1 MNAKPSTPL
10 KTAPGEAAMVRA
22 ITWAAAAIAVVV
34 SLAGPGA
41 YLWLSWRAQLQ
52 DVAITARLHATFVTQ
67 AIAQSSSGWRR
78 DVIGLLDA
86 DLVPQPLPELRR
98 IVDLD
103 GRVVTGNAPKMH
115 WPEITAT
122 APLATANGPVGQVVI
137 ARSMRPVV
145 QTAALVAVGSIALA
159 IAIYMTL
166 RVLPLRALGR
176 ALTALEEEQ
185 ERSRRDLEQY
195 VDVLFQQAVDGI
207 LVFEADGT
215 VRSCNPRATAM
226 LGAPAGAIVGRQIA
240 DWIDAPR
247 SSAAPGVPA
256 VGTIETTA
264 QRRAGNDML
273 VFPCELTVSVLP
285 VVGRESGFVGTLR
298 DLTDRRQAEQQMMQ
312 LANFDGLTGLPNRSL
327 FRDRL
332 GQAMQRADRTQ
343 RQMVLIFLD
352 LDRFKNINDSL
363 GHDAGDRLLRHVGAA
378 LTAALRSSDSVA
390 RAAHSLDSFT
400 VSRLGGDEFT
410 IIAEDLGGVEQATQ
424 IAQRIQQSLHTPFC
438 CGSEEIVVTT
448 SMGITLYPQDHSSAD
463 DLLKHADMAMYRAKE
478 MGRNGYQ
485 FYDEAMNAA
494 AARRL
499 QLESQLRH
507 GLERDEFKLVYQPKA
522 DLRSGEVTGVEV
534 LLRWQRE
541 GEAMTFPDV
550 FIPVL
555 EETGLILPVG
565 QWVLE
570 QAARQVLDWQAA
582 GLPALQLAVN
592 LSARQLRQGE
602 IVETVAAT
610 LAATGLPA
618 AQLELELTESML
630 MEGESNADTLR
641 RLSELGVQLAIDD
654 FGTGYSSL
662 SYLKRFCVD
671 TLKIDRS
678 FVQDTPGDAEDSA
691 ITTAVIA
698 LGRSLNLRVVAE
710 GVETTAQMEFLRQ
723 EGCHEMQGY
732 LLSRPLAP
740 QAFVVWWQQWMSN
753 AVGLTFA
760 TRLAPQ
766 GELSEAL
773 A

>member
-1 MNAKPSTPL
+1 MNSERLSSL
-10 KTAPGEAAMVRA
+10 KIAPGEATMARA
-22 ITWAAAAIAVVV
+22 ITWAAATIALVVG
-34 SLAGPGA
+34 LAGPGA

-67 AIAQSSSGWRR
+67 AITQSASDWQR
-78 DVIGLLDA
+78 DVLGLLDA

-103 GRVVTGNAPKMH
+103 GRVVTGNASDMH
-115 WPEITAT
+115 WPEISAR
-122 APLATANGPVGQVVI
+122 ALLATAAGPVGHVVI
-137 ARSMRPVV
+137 ARSMWPVI
-145 QTAALVAVGSIALA
+145 QTSGLVALISLALA
-159 IAIYMTL
+159 IAIYATL

-176 ALTALEEEQ
+176 AMAALAAEQ

-215 VRSCNPRATAM
+215 VRSCNPQAATM
-226 LGAPAGAIVGRQIA
+226 LGVPASAIVGHQLA
-240 DWIDAPR
+240 HWIDVPHD
-247 SSAAPGVPA
+247 SATSGIPA
-256 VGTIETTA
+256 VGTIETMA
-264 QRRAGNDML
+264 QRRKSDVVIA
-273 VFPCELTVSVLP
+273 FPCELTVSVLP
-285 VVGRESGFVGTLR
+285 VAGRESGFVGTLR
-298 DLTDRRQAEQQMMQ
+298 DVTDRRQTEQQMMK
-312 LANFDGLTGLPNRSL
+312 LANFDALTGLPNRSL

-332 GQAMQRADRTQ
+332 GQAMQRADRSQ

-352 LDRFKNINDSL
+352 LDRFKNVNDSL
-363 GHDAGDRLLRHVGAA
+363 GHDVGDQLLRHVADA
-378 LTAALRSSDSVA
+378 LTAALRSTDSVA
-390 RAAHSLDSFT
+390 RAKPTLDGFT

-410 IIAEDLGGVEQATQ
+410 IIAENLDGVDQATQ
-424 IAQRIQQSLHTPFC
+424 ITQRIQQALRVPFH
-438 CGSEEIVVTT
+438 CGSEEIVITT
-448 SMGITLYPQDHSSAD
+448 SMGVTLYPQDHCSGD
-463 DLLKHADMAMYRAKE
+463 DLLKHADMAMYRSKE
-478 MGRNGYQ
+478 TGRNGYQ

-507 GLERDEFKLVYQPKA
+507 GLERNEFKLVYQPKA
-522 DLRSGEVTGVEV
+522 DLHSGTVTGVEV

-570 QAARQVLDWQAA
+570 QAARQVRNWQAA
-582 GLPALQLAVN
+582 GLPALRLAVN

-630 MEGESNADTLR
+630 MDGESHADTLR
-641 RLSELGVQLAIDD
+641 CLSKLGVQLAIDD

-662 SYLKRFCVD
+662 SYLRHFCVD

-678 FVQDTPGDAEDSA
+678 FVRDTPDDAEGSA

-710 GVETTAQMEFLRQ
+710 GVETQAQMDFLRQ
-723 EGCHEMQGY
+723 RGCDEMQGY
-732 LLSRPLAP
+732 LLSRPLNP
-740 QAFVVWWQQWMSN
+740 DAFVSWWR
-753 AVGLTFA
+753 
-760 TRLAPQ
+760 TRLDEQ
-766 GELSEAL
+766 NY
-773 A
+773 